1 METCLVRLYHE
12 RIAAVS
18 AWSVAAQRDAL
29 SPIAAYVAVKGA
41 DYRDSALCTPLG
53 SILETAIQRSGSL
66 DPSHLPELTELA
78 GTHGPASTAEPYPIS
93 VTSYEGGPDQ
103 SYQLRA
109 RALFTGDP
117 QHPAFD
123 QVAFTKWVKAQ
134 ANAGGRFS
142 LAESDAKEFAAI
154 DVVRYGGRLL
164 VLAVEP
170 WGYYSPAA
178 IGRILLCRCLRD
190 PGTGS
195 GRAALPC
202 SRPICDR
209 RSVASS
215 IRCRI
220 SAS

>member
-1 METCLVRLYHE
+1 M
-12 RIAAVS
+12 S